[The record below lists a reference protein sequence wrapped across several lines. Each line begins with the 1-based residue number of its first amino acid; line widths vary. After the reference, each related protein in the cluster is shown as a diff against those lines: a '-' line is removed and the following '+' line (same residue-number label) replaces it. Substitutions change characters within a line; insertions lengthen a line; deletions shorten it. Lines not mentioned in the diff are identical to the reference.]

1 MLTVGEKIYWGGS
14 NLFYALK
21 SHGAYQFA
29 IINYELLY
37 KLMPWVM
44 LLEYWNKRLKMKNQS
59 NKENAGNNWTA
70 RFSCVKISW
79 IKKLCLS
86 SRRI

>member
-44 LLEYWNKRLKMKNQS
+44 LLEY
-59 NKENAGNNWTA
+59 
-70 RFSCVKISW
+70 
-79 IKKLCLS
+79 
-86 SRRI
+86 